1 MKSAYRYPVLP
12 IGIALG
18 VVALARPAHALQ
30 SLEVFAESAK
40 NKSFSAREADATIA
54 QKKADATTS
63 DSKLL
68 PTVTATGSYTH
79 NQYASI
85 ATLPT
90 GANTSIT
97 KTIVASD
104 QLNANLTLSVPLIDV
119 GAWERI
125 RASNRSIDSPI
136 VRREST
142 GLEAEKQVAR
152 DYYQLVANEALIA
165 SAKEIEHVSE
175 ENEKIVKAH
184 FDAGTGA
191 NDADVARARS
201 ETLRDMQTVTEAEY
215 QSAVARR
222 TLQTDSGLAPE
233 AGVASLSEDLLE
245 EAPLEKWAARVEGLA
260 SVRAANL
267 DVLALESSA
276 TATRNQWFPTV
287 AMFATEAF
295 TNAPGFG
302 TSPSYSF
309 GLTANWRFDWGNTS
323 QERSA
328 NAAKEIAAI
337 SAEQTHTQANDDLFS
352 AHLRVHSQI
361 EKARAAQ
368 AGLEASEATARITR
382 ERWKAGKATLF
393 DTIQAD
399 RDVLSAATSKI
410 SAFADLAL
418 ARALLRL
425 TAGLAIGGSP

>member
-30 SLEVFAESAK
+30 SLESFAESAK
-40 NKSFSAREADATIA
+40 NKSFSARQADASVA

-63 DSKLL
+63 DTKLL
-68 PTVTATGSYTH
+68 PTVTATGGYTH

-85 ATLPT
+85 ATLPISPT
-90 GANTSIT
+90 TSVT

-104 QLNANLTLSVPLIDV
+104 QLNANVTLTVPLIDV

-125 RASNRSIDSPI
+125 RASNRSIDSAI

-152 DYYQLVANEALIA
+152 DYFQLVANEALIA
-165 SAKEIEHVSE
+165 SAKEIEHVAE
-175 ENEKIVKAH
+175 ENEKLVNAH
-184 FDAGTGA
+184 FEAGTGA

-215 QSAVARR
+215 QVAVARR
-222 TLQTDSGLAPE
+222 ALQSDSGLVPE
-233 AGVASLSEDLLE
+233 EGAATLSEDLTE
-245 EAPLEKWAARVEGLA
+245 EASLEKWAARVDGLP

-267 DVLALESSA
+267 DVLTLESTA
-276 TATRNQWFPTV
+276 TATRNQWLPTV
-287 AMFATEAF
+287 SMFASEAF

-309 GLTANWRFDWGNTS
+309 GLTANWKFDWGNTS

-328 NAAKEIAAI
+328 NAATAIATI
-337 SAEQTHTQANDDLFS
+337 TAEQTHTQANDDLYS
-352 AHLRVHSQI
+352 AHLKVHSQI
-361 EKARAAQ
+361 EKARSAQ
-368 AGLEASEATARITR
+368 AGLDASQATARITR

-393 DTIQAD
+393 DTIAAD

-425 TAGLAIGGSP
+425 TAGLSVGGTP